1 MYLFVTGA
9 KILLETSGSGVD
21 MPDGTRF
28 STHVTLGE
36 CITFSLALD
45 VVYMY
50 MLMVCK
56 MTDSLLQRN
65 ESI

>member
-1 MYLFVTGA
+1 MYLFVTCA
-9 KILLETSGSGVD
+9 KLLLEISGSGVD
-21 MPDGTRF
+21 MPDGARS
-28 STHVTLGE
+28 STHLTLGE
-36 CITFSLALD
+36 YMVITLSSTLD
-45 VVYMY
+45 VVY